1 MPVIQSQ
8 VDPQSQSFQR
18 EREQML
24 ALIHHFRD
32 YEDRVRNTSNSQE
45 AKFRA
50 RKQLLPRERIALLLD
65 RGSEW
70 LEFSTLAGLRMHD
83 DDGDKNVLGGGIIT
97 GIGRVSG
104 VRCVVIASDSAIK
117 GGTITPMGMRKGLRA
132 EASRWK
138 TSCPSSVSSNR
149 AAPTSC
155 TWARSSS
162 RAGAAL
168 PTRHACRPQA
178 FRRSA

>member
-8 VDPQSQSFQR
+8 IDPQSESFQR

-45 AKFRA
+45 SKFRA

-70 LEFSTLAGLRMHD
+70 LEFSTLAGLCMHD

-97 GIGRVSG
+97 GIGMVSG
-104 VRCVVIASDSAIK
+104 VRCVVIASDSAI
-117 GGTITPMGMRKGLRA
+117 
-132 EASRWK
+132 
-138 TSCPSSVSSNR
+138 
-149 AAPTSC
+149 
-155 TWARSSS
+155 
-162 RAGAAL
+162 
-168 PTRHACRPQA
+168 
-178 FRRSA
+178 